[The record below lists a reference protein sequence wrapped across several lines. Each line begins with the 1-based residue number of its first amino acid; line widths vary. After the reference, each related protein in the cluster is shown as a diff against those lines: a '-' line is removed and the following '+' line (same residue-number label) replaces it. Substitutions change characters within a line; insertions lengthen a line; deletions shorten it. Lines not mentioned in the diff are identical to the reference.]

1 MDADSHKSAHHV
13 TIVTDAGGFVKIE
26 SPAEEILFLI
36 CVHLCASA
44 DKRIRRG
51 KTLNKLKTST
61 INAENIC
68 TI

>member
-26 SPAEEILFLI
+26 SPAAEINFLI
-36 CVHLCASA
+36 CEHLRASA
-44 DKRIRRG
+44 HKRIRRG
-51 KTLNKLKTST
+51 K
-61 INAENIC
+61 IYC